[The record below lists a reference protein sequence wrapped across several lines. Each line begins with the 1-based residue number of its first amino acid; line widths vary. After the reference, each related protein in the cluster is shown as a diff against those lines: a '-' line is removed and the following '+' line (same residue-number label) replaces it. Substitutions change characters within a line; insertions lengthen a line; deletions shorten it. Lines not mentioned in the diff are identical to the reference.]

1 MRTLLLLL
9 SLSVGASEPSAKTA
23 VVTGA
28 SSGIGRAVAV
38 EAAARGFAVVLADK
52 DPKGSEE
59 AAAEIRKKG
68 GQALV
73 VKADVAVDADRAA
86 LLAVA
91 TGAFGGVT
99 LLVNNAGYGYLS
111 STEHLDLEASRKM
124 FEVNYFAMVDLSRRA
139 LALMKKPKGGAILN
153 VSSVLGLTPGLP
165 ESAQYAASK
174 HAVVGWARSAEREF
188 KRAGVTLK
196 IVCPS
201 GTKTK
206 FFDHAVGPDV
216 DSVKDQLGDAW
227 EDFDPA
233 PKVAK
238 DILDAADKPGLF
250 VFPGKAK
257 EILPAELVKLLT
269 E

>member
-1 MRTLLLLL
+1 MRTLAFLLALA
-9 SLSVGASEPSAKTA
+9 ASATEPSNRTA
-23 VVTGA
+23 VITGA
-28 SSGIGRAVAV
+28 SSGIGRALAL
-38 EAAARGFAVVLADK
+38 EAAARGYAVVLADK

-73 VKADVAVDADRAA
+73 VRADVSLEADRAA
-86 LLAVA
+86 LLAA
-91 TGAFGGVT
+91 STAAFGGVD
-99 LLVNNAGYGYLS
+99 LLVNNAGYGYLAT
-111 STEHLDLEASRKM
+111 TEHLALEESRKM
-124 FEVNYFAMVDLSRRA
+124 FEVNYWAMVDLSRRA
-139 LALMKKPKGGAILN
+139 LGLMKKPKGGTVLN
-153 VSSVLGLTPGLP
+153 VSSVLGLTTALP
-165 ESAQYAASK
+165 ESAQYAATK
-174 HAVVGWARSAEREF
+174 HAVIGWARSAEREF

-196 IVCPS
+196 VVCPA

-216 DSVKDQLGDAW
+216 ASVRDQLGDAW
-227 EDFDPA
+227 EDFDTA

-238 DILDAADKPGLF
+238 DILDGASSPGLYI
-250 VFPGKAK
+250 FPGKAK